1 LDVLAA
7 AGKVIK
13 GFGVKA
19 RDELDETKPDCVILA
34 VAHEQFRVL
43 GRESWLELS
52 RTAQWLW
59 M

>member
-19 RDELDETKPDCVILA
+19 RDELDEAKPDCV
-34 VAHEQFRVL
+34 
-43 GRESWLELS
+43 
-52 RTAQWLW
+52 T
-59 M
+59 